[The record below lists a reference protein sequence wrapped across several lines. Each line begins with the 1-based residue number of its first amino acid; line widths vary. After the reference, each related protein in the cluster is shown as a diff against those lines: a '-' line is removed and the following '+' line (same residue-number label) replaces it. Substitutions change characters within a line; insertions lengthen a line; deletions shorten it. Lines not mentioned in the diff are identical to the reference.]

1 MAKQAVSFVEKLKIM
16 KPLGPAVLSLKIPM
30 QKLSFKAKILLMLAS
45 ALLALIVMATL
56 ALVQERK
63 LIIDQRQTTLLT
75 AVQAAQSIVL
85 GYKAAADSG
94 KMSQEDAQNAAIQAL
109 RLSRYS
115 GAEGTSEY
123 FYIWSLDLVGV
134 MHPIKPE
141 WEGQNMRGKLK
152 DGDGR
157 DPLQHIVDQL
167 RASSDGKAFVPATF
181 TRPGSTAWVP
191 KLQYA
196 VRIDGWNWMVGS
208 GL

>member
-1 MAKQAVSFVEKLKIM
+1 
-16 KPLGPAVLSLKIPM
+16 M

-63 LIIDQRQTTLLT
+63 LIIEQRQTTLLT

-115 GAEGTSEY
+115 GAE
-123 FYIWSLDLVGV
+123 V
-134 MHPIKPE
+134 
-141 WEGQNMRGKLK
+141 N
-152 DGDGR
+152 
-157 DPLQHIVDQL
+157 
-167 RASSDGKAFVPATF
+167 
-181 TRPGSTAWVP
+181 RPGFPRHLGAS
-191 KLQYA
+191 
-196 VRIDGWNWMVGS
+196 GS
-208 GL
+208 DAAQTRQA

>member
-1 MAKQAVSFVEKLKIM
+1 M
-16 KPLGPAVLSLKIPM
+16 
-30 QKLSFKAKILLMLAS
+30 
-45 ALLALIVMATL
+45 
-56 ALVQERK
+56 
-63 LIIDQRQTTLLT
+63 
-75 AVQAAQSIVL
+75 QAAQSIVL

-94 KMSQEDAQNAAIQAL
+94 TLQEDAQNAAIQAL

-134 MHPIKPE
+134 MHPLSR
-141 WEGQNMRGKLK
+141 NGKA
-152 DGDGR
+152 R
-157 DPLQHIVDQL
+157 TCA
-167 RASSDGKAFVPATF
+167 ASSKMAMAAILCTHRRSASRQQRRQGICACPTF

-208 GL
+208 ARSQTSDLGAPHGQPAGTSAAQVAQRGGAVVAEVVQTMGAINASSTKISDIIRRD

>member
-63 LIIDQRQTTLLT
+63 LIIEQRQTTLLT

-94 KMSQEDAQNAAIQAL
+94 KMSQEDAAKCGHTGAAPVTLQ
-109 RLSRYS
+109 RC
-115 GAEGTSEY
+115 
-123 FYIWSLDLVGV
+123 
-134 MHPIKPE
+134 
-141 WEGQNMRGKLK
+141 RG
-152 DGDGR
+152 
-157 DPLQHIVDQL
+157 HV
-167 RASSDGKAFVPATF
+167 
-181 TRPGSTAWVP
+181 
-191 KLQYA
+191 
-196 VRIDGWNWMVGS
+196 
-208 GL
+208 

>member
-1 MAKQAVSFVEKLKIM
+1 
-16 KPLGPAVLSLKIPM
+16 M

-63 LIIDQRQTTLLT
+63 LIIEQRQTTLLT

-94 KMSQEDAQNAAIQAL
+94 KMSQEDAQDAAIQAL

-152 DGDGR
+152 DGEGHDA
-157 DPLQHIVDQL
+157 LQHIVDQL